1 MGLCKCPKR
10 KVTNQFCFEH
20 RVNVCE
26 SCMVSNHP
34 KCVVQSYC
42 QWLKDSDYSSLC
54 ALCTTDLSQDDCIR
68 LICYHVFHSK
78 CLDTYCRQYPLNTA
92 PAGYAC
98 PSCSSSIFPASNLV
112 SPVADV
118 LRSVLA
124 NRPWAREGL
133 GLPLLP
139 FDPSIDS
146 KTPETHQ
153 VKIAAVTK
161 KEGTNY
167 SVVNVEGEASS
178 AIHRNEPV
186 IHTNKR
192 PIGLLTGSDRDE
204 SINKYKR
211 RPPWETF
218 KRMIKNL
225 LDPHSRNRQRGHFR
239 RRYALLLV
247 IAVFVIVFIFA
258 VGSRIFNSPDGLGSA
273 PMDVPFNH
281 RVA

>member
-1 MGLCKCPKR
+1 M
-10 KVTNQFCFEH
+10 
-20 RVNVCE
+20 
-26 SCMVSNHP
+26 
-34 KCVVQSYC
+34 
-42 QWLKDSDYSSLC
+42 
-54 ALCTTDLSQDDCIR
+54 
-68 LICYHVFHSK
+68 
-78 CLDTYCRQYPLNTA
+78 DTYCRQYPLNTA

-178 AIHRNEPV
+178 AIHRNEP
-186 IHTNKR
+186 
-192 PIGLLTGSDRDE
+192 G
-204 SINKYKR
+204 
-211 RPPWETF
+211 
-218 KRMIKNL
+218 
-225 LDPHSRNRQRGHFR
+225 
-239 RRYALLLV
+239 
-247 IAVFVIVFIFA
+247 
-258 VGSRIFNSPDGLGSA
+258 
-273 PMDVPFNH
+273 
-281 RVA
+281 